1 LEVDIMK
8 ITVYSAERGVRTLK
22 EGITLEQYQ
31 ANHPELTD
39 VIKVKKP
46 SLATL
51 ERWSS
56 DCGCKAID
64 GCWVEPDGICGHGKP
79 SWLLALN
86 YI

>member
-1 LEVDIMK
+1 MAIY
-8 ITVYSAERGVRTLK
+8 VYTSERGVRKLK

-31 ANHPELTD
+31 AKRPDAIE
-39 VIKVKKP
+39 VRKPPCIK
-46 SLATL
+46 TL
-51 ERWSS
+51 EKWSS

-64 GCWVEPDGICGHGKP
+64 GCWVEPDGICEHGKP